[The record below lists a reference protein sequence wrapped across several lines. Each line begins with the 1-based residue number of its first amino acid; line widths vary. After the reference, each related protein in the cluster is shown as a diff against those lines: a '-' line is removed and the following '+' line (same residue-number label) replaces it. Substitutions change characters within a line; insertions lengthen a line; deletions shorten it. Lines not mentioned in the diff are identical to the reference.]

1 MSLLRRSRYPLDC
14 FHILGREASG
24 SSGRAVRKQSRLQY
38 WTVRTLGCERRLSAC
53 VLGARRAIAFV
64 PPFYVDLCRLDM
76 AQVSLVQLLLRHLR
90 EGEVVYVAFVA
101 INLLVAHLSGRTRSC
116 ARVSLRWRE
125 GRTVS
130 PPARKGSTVRTN
142 KPSVRRHDAAAASPP
157 RAIPP
162 GTLSTGGP
170 GDVSEYTVLLA
181 SYSDVENAAWRR
193 WEQPARVSFFFFF
206 FFFFFVRLSTFSCS
220 KTLGQPAVSRQ
231 ENS

>member
-1 MSLLRRSRYPLDC
+1 M
-14 FHILGREASG
+14 
-24 SSGRAVRKQSRLQY
+24 
-38 WTVRTLGCERRLSAC
+38 
-53 VLGARRAIAFV
+53 LGAQRAIAFV

-125 GRTVS
+125 GSTVS

-142 KPSVRRHDAAAASPP
+142 TPSVRGHDAAPASPP

-162 GTLSTGGP
+162 GTLFTGGP
-170 GDVSEYTVLLA
+170 GDVSEYTLLLVR
-181 SYSDVENAAWRR
+181 YSDGKRGVAHGAAG
-193 WEQPARVSFFFFF
+193 ASFFPLPLLLFLLLLLLLLVQVDKHLAFHVF
-206 FFFFFVRLSTFSCS
+206 LLQDSWA

-231 ENS
+231 EHTQVDLPMAYP